1 MEPNVLQYFMKLRLK
16 FAYSCKWEQ
25 KVFCHSHAIWNWKC
39 GQILTQVTYYKS
51 MVSPL
56 TLDALGVTYTF
67 YSRKPC
73 SCNSNDNSETNTY
86 LMNSSSLWESPHCSF
101 ISTYKQ
107 RYEVVQCFNQ
117 SITNGNSKPETHLCF
132 HELLCQILS
141 LCQISLLKIKMEK
154 TLPESLGL
162 QNCSRSK

>member
-1 MEPNVLQYFMKLRLK
+1 
-16 FAYSCKWEQ
+16 
-25 KVFCHSHAIWNWKC
+25 
-39 GQILTQVTYYKS
+39 